1 MTCKIL
7 LRKLKLEQ
15 HQNGRGTRVP
25 RKGKPGA
32 TSKTEEELVCP
43 GRVKL
48 EQHQKPKGNSCAPEG

>member
-25 RKGKPGA
+25 RKGKAGA
-32 TSKTEEELVCP
+32 TSKTEGELVCS
-43 GRVKL
+43 GRIKL
-48 EQHQKPKGNSCAPEG
+48 LVIVENA